1 MEPISKKELAA
12 NGSAGDHGAQL
23 LRSSLRAHSGT
34 VAADVT
40 LNSGWITVRSTQAL
54 NTEAL
59 ADVAHELGFELTAI
73 GEGSR

>member
-1 MEPISKKELAA
+1 MEATSKQELAA
-12 NGSAGDHGAQL
+12 NGRTGDHGAQM
-23 LRSSLRAHSGT
+23 LRNSLKTHSGT
-34 VAADVT
+34 VAADAT

-54 NTEAL
+54 NTDAL